1 MVWANFPQKLTRNRS
16 SNDNY
21 KSSFRVLDH
30 YHSFKLTLQNL
41 AATFLNFSPFWN
53 WKSPTFNVISSRS
66 KVYRNAD
73 ILNRWGDNSG
83 LWETE
88 ENPGQGWRKK
98 GWGVGRK
105 RGVAVSVGWRGSGL
119 SFVVFYIIL
128 LFYRLYFGSPFPR
141 KVSKYWKPSTSF
153 TSVRHN
159 LAKLLNIRPF
169 YFHKITSTDMYL
181 EVLWTPSWKIWG
193 STANFWG
200 VNN

>member
-66 KVYRNAD
+66 KVYMNAD
-73 ILNRWGDNSG
+73 ILETIVVCGKQNRTQAKGEG
-83 LWETE
+83 
-88 ENPGQGWRKK
+88 RR

-105 RGVAVSVGWRGSGL
+105 RGVAVGVGWKGSGL

-128 LFYRLYFGSPFPR
+128 LFHRLYFGSPFPR

-169 YFHKITSTDMYL
+169 YFHKITSTDMSL
-181 EVLWTPSWKIWG
+181 EVLWTPSLKIWG

-200 VNN
+200 VAN